1 MLRRQ
6 VSGSFVCLSCRLQLR
21 GQAGFQRRP
30 FALSARARKPDSP
43 DAERQRIID
52 AIAGTGTEC
61 ETARPD
67 KPRAAPKT
75 RRPRN
80 HDSFQ
85 LHDAEPN
92 GPKQSQ
98 QPLADGPEIRKYAYE
113 KIRLA
118 DGTLPLDADNDT
130 VRNRGQR
137 FRVGG
142 ADLPI
147 DILGKPGAAIVM
159 RSRGNVKKFV
169 PEEPVVGEDAESSTD
184 ITEALEMILDAEE
197 EDSLLNIHE
206 LRQTDRTLTEVEFN
220 ALGDTLLKGFT
231 KAQLEEYL
239 ADSESFPRE
248 PVKEEVPQV
257 PDPEWVVSRK
267 PWIPDPAEGAR
278 ERGDIMRGYIS
289 KSMSPKQRLVAE
301 ILRKRWNTS
310 CDSVSGNMG
319 RLEVALRDVEFG
331 LLLRMSWSPS
341 RVSHHAKFVPPQL
354 VPRSGF
360 ATSRG
365 ISLILEVRSK
375 LLSRGTLSPSERREH
390 GPKSSCRPSTTSC
403 QNQRQEPWMPTSSL
417 PNQ

>member
-21 GQAGFQRRP
+21 GGQAGFQRRP
-30 FALSARARKPDSP
+30 FALSARARNPDSP
-43 DAERQRIID
+43 DADTQRIID
-52 AIAGTGTEC
+52 AIAGTNREDV
-61 ETARPD
+61 RPD
-67 KPRAAPKT
+67 KPHAAPKT
-75 RRPRN
+75 RRPRK

-92 GPKQSQ
+92 EPKQTQ
-98 QPLADGPEIRKYAYE
+98 EPIANGPQIQKYAYE

-118 DGTLPLDADNDT
+118 DGTLPLDADNDM

-137 FRVGG
+137 FRIGG

-159 RSRGNVKKFV
+159 RSRGNARRFV
-169 PEEPVVGEDAESSTD
+169 PPEPVVGEDAESSTD
-184 ITEALEMILDAEE
+184 ITEALEMALDAEE

-248 PVKEEVPQV
+248 PVKEEAPQV

-267 PWIPDPAEGAR
+267 PWIPDPVEGAR

-301 ILRKRWNTS
+301 ILRKRWNIS

-341 RVSHHAKFVPPQL
+341 CVSPHAKFVPPQL

-360 ATSRG
+360 AISRG
-365 ISLILEVRSK
+365 ITLILEVRSNS
-375 LLSRGTLSPSERREH
+375 LSRGTLSPSGRQEH
-390 GPKSSCRPSTTSC
+390 GPKSSCRPSTMSC

>member
-30 FALSARARKPDSP
+30 FALSARARNPDSP
-43 DAERQRIID
+43 DADKQRIID
-52 AIAGTGTEC
+52 AIAGTDHQ
-61 ETARPD
+61 AAWPD

-80 HDSFQ
+80 HDSFR
-85 LHDAEPN
+85 LRDAEPN
-92 GPKQSQ
+92 EPKQSQ
-98 QPLADGPEIRKYAYE
+98 EPLADGPEIRKYSYE
-113 KIRLA
+113 KLRLA
-118 DGTLPLDADNDT
+118 DGTLPLDEDNNT

-142 ADLPI
+142 EDLPM

-159 RSRGNVKKFV
+159 RSRGNAKRFV
-169 PEEPVVGEDAESSTD
+169 PPEPVVGEDAESGTD
-184 ITEALEMILDAEE
+184 ITEALETALDAED

-206 LRQTDRTLTEVEFN
+206 LRQTDRTLAEIEFN

-248 PVKEEVPQV
+248 PVKEELPQV

-301 ILRKRWNTS
+301 ILRKRWNIS

-341 RVSHHAKFVPPQL
+341 RVSPHAQFAPPQL

-360 ATSRG
+360 AISRE
-365 ISLILEVRSK
+365 ISLRLEVRSK
-375 LLSRGTLSPSERREH
+375 SLSRGTLSPSERREH
-390 GPKSSCRPSTTSC
+390 GPKSSYRPSTTSC
-403 QNQRQEPWMPTSSL
+403 QNQRREPWMPTSSL